1 MIDNYTRFRLKVIA
15 VSTSFIAFK
24 DSSLIP
30 NAPEEG
36 DYITKVAICSC
47 TNSNYSA
54 EIEALP
60 IKRNALKISDI
71 GRSD

>member
-1 MIDNYTRFRLKVIA
+1 MIDNYTRFRLKVIT

-24 DSSLIP
+24 DNSFIT

-36 DYITKVAICSC
+36 NYITKVAICSC
-47 TNSNYSA
+47 TNSNYCA
-54 EIEALP
+54 EIEAPP
-60 IKRNALKISDI
+60 IEGDVPEISDI